1 MENEV
6 KLENEFLLGTMIWSF
21 SRLNSFYNCRYEWKL
36 HYMDCNKGC
45 ESAMGQF
52 GTFCHKILEKYAKG
66 QLSLYELPDYYE
78 DHFFDEVIEEFPP
91 NKYVDIQQ
99 TYYEK
104 GLDYFN
110 NIDLIFDDYEILGVE
125 KEVRFKIDEYD
136 FIGFIDLLLREKSSG
151 KIIIMDHKSASIKVL
166 KNGKISKSDLDHF
179 EEFKRQLYLYSKPII
194 EEYGAVDVL
203 QWNMFKDQKFISI
216 PWNEDEYTE
225 AIKWA
230 LDTIDLI
237 KKEEEWLPNPDF
249 FYCHNLCSQRKN
261 ACEFK

>member
-1 MENEV
+1 ME
-6 KLENEFLLGTMIWSF
+6 
-21 SRLNSFYNCRYEWKL
+21 
-36 HYMDCNKGC
+36 
-45 ESAMGQF
+45 
-52 GTFCHKILEKYAKG
+52 
-66 QLSLYELPDYYE
+66 
-78 DHFFDEVIEEFPP
+78 
-91 NKYVDIQQ
+91 
-99 TYYEK
+99 
-104 GLDYFN
+104 
-110 NIDLIFDDYEILGVE
+110 
-125 KEVRFKIDEYD
+125 
-136 FIGFIDLLLREKSSG
+136 
-151 KIIIMDHKSASIKVL
+151 
-166 KNGKISKSDLDHF
+166 KISKSDLDHF